1 MCCTCCQLPEW
12 YWTAICSWSL
22 PPPPPYIIH
31 INEISA
37 TYRISPWYQSAI
49 LSADPQAY
57 NLKSNSDSVPTIQI
71 DLASPQSPDSAST
84 IDEFTRA
91 SKQQQEEDQGLMMK
105 PPAGP
110 RGANQSGEADGS
122 REQQKLMRCLSD
134 PGPSADEDEDEP
146 FLPWLSGVRPGSDR
160 INSRTRQK
168 IKGITSLLFSVNS
181 KLVPKNKPE
190 LQIVYTPDRG
200 EVIVIVQCL
209 LDRIIMAAAVMA
221 EQIRTHNLRYSGRTM
236 H

>member
-1 MCCTCCQLPEW
+1 MCCTCCNVFSIFSTWVLSG
-12 YWTAICSWSL
+12 TGACCDCNLSL
-22 PPPPPYIIH
+22 IPPQIIH
-31 INEISA
+31 INEISDS
-37 TYRISPWYQSAI
+37 YRISPWYQSAV

-110 RGANQSGEADGS
+110 RGADQSGGANGS

-146 FLPWLSGVRPGSDR
+146 FLPWSCGAFESGSDR
-160 INSRTRQK
+160 VNIRTRKK
-168 IKGITSLLFSVNS
+168 IKGGITSLLCSINS
-181 KLVPKNKPE
+181 KLVPKISQCCKY
-190 LQIVYTPDRG
+190 YTKQT
-200 EVIVIVQCL
+200 EVRSSSLFSVF
-209 LDRIIMAAAVMA
+209 
-221 EQIRTHNLRYSGRTM
+221 
-236 H
+236 